1 MKLKRIYPCDGSVL
15 FLKSSFFFFFVS
27 RKKESE
33 KSIFILLENFCLK
46 RRWKLDNYNPF
57 EIFLWREKYFSL
69 VLIRMIHHRINF
81 SFRSYFLPL
90 TYSIAS
96 LYERKIWRRKKKR
109 EKKRRKRERKL
120 YFQYFFII
128 T

>member
-57 EIFLWREKYFSL
+57 EIFL
-69 VLIRMIHHRINF
+69 
-81 SFRSYFLPL
+81 
-90 TYSIAS
+90 
-96 LYERKIWRRKKKR
+96 
-109 EKKRRKRERKL
+109 
-120 YFQYFFII
+120 
-128 T
+128 